1 MTSQFPDPQRV
12 RLDSLLAVN
21 EAIDRLFG
29 LAQQSIAIFDIDL
42 SDAAWNSRERNES
55 LQRFL
60 HASRGNRV
68 RVVLNDCDHVDRYHA
83 RLMLLLRQFS
93 DRMEVR
99 LNSAEGRHWSDPFV
113 LVDKQHY
120 LHRFHYEHARSEFGI
135 AQPEP
140 ANERRRWRK
149 TQPRSRTPRIRL
161 RSAARPTSRSTT
173 APSPSAKRS

>member
-1 MTSQFPDPQRV
+1 MSSDKEEN
-12 RLDSLLAVN
+12 LIL
-21 EAIDRLFG
+21 G

-60 HASRGNRV
+60 HTSRGNRV
-68 RVVLNDCDHVDRYHA
+68 RVVLNDCDYVDRYHA

-120 LHRFHYEHARSEFGI
+120 LHRFHYEHARSEFAI

-140 ANERRRWRK
+140 ANEL
-149 TQPRSRTPRIRL
+149 SL
-161 RSAARPTSRSTT
+161 RFEILWQSSEPGLSPTVLGL
-173 APSPSAKRS
+173 